1 MRHQKLHLIRQ
12 DTAVTQDEVLPQR
25 WLIRRVKQRHARLL
39 RGAIPLAVVARFTR
53 RHHIHPHIGATL
65 AHGANVFAG
74 EF

>member
-12 DTAVTQDEVLPQR
+12 DTAITQDEVLPQR
-25 WLIRRVKQRHARLL
+25 WLIRCVKQRHARLL
-39 RGAIPLAVVARFTR
+39 GRAVALAVVARLTR
-53 RHHIHPHIGATL
+53 RHHIHPHIGAAL

>member
-12 DTAVTQDEVLPQR
+12 DATVTQDEVLPQR
-25 WLIRRVKQRHARLL
+25 WLVGRIQQRHARLL
-39 RGAIPLAVVARFTR
+39 GCAVALAMVARFTR
-53 RHHIHPHIGATL
+53 RHHIHPHIGAAL